1 MAKVGIH
8 LVVTIAAWLLPATV
22 VAGGVT
28 TQVER
33 EDSVLHVRSTLTA
46 EASPANC
53 YATIA
58 DLDHLADF
66 VPGLRSST
74 IVSPPGMP
82 IELRQVGEARA
93 GPFGVTL
100 DVTLAVRLEAPRQ
113 IEFRRIAGNLLQM
126 EGSWTVTGS
135 GQGCMVEYRAMME
148 PDFWVPPLIG
158 PLLMRNKVDEQ
169 MAAVLAEI
177 ERREVQ

>member
-1 MAKVGIH
+1 MAQVRSR
-8 LVVTIAAWLLPATV
+8 LAVTMAAWVMPAAV
-22 VAGGVT
+22 IAGEVT

-33 EDSVLHVRSTLTA
+33 EDRVLQVRSTFTA
-46 EASPANC
+46 ESSPGIC
-53 YATIA
+53 YGTIA

-66 VPGLRSST
+66 VPGLRSSR

-82 IELRQVGEARA
+82 VELRQVGEARA

-100 DVTLAVRLEAPRQ
+100 DVTLAVRLEPPRQ
-113 IEFRRIAGNLLQM
+113 VQFRRLAGNLLQM
-126 EGSWTVTGS
+126 EGSWTVS
-135 GQGCMVEYRAMME
+135 GTEHGCVVEYRATME

-158 PLLMRNKVDEQ
+158 PMLTRSKIDEQ

-177 ERREVQ
+177 ERREAQ